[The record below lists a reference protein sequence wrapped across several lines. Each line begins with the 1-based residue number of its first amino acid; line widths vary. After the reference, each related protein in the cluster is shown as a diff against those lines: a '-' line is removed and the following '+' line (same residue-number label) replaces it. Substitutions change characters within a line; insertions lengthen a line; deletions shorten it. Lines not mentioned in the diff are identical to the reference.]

1 MVVVSSLHRA
11 TPSAKKP
18 GQFAATKGV
27 FFAIEEDRTHPPLL
41 GQTQWRELHV
51 VAFCGSFFQDGNEMT
66 LGGFAWSA
74 VVLLLCCGISRTQ
87 ILRPQFVRDLSTNTI
102 PDIASEYVAMYG
114 LRLVLDSATAKQTV
128 K

>member
-1 MVVVSSLHRA
+1 
-11 TPSAKKP
+11 
-18 GQFAATKGV
+18 
-27 FFAIEEDRTHPPLL
+27 
-41 GQTQWRELHV
+41 
-51 VAFCGSFFQDGNEMT
+51 MT